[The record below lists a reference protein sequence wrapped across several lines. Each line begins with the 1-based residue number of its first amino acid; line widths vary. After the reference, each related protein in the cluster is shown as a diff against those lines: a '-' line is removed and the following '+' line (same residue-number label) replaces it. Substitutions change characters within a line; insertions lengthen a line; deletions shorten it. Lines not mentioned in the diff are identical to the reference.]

1 MRHDKIEVVVKKL
14 IEDYSMSESKDYL
27 EMSFRSIEC
36 FTNDG
41 KLDAEE
47 LGKILDIA
55 EKDGVIDHNE
65 IRVLTRIITKI
76 RPEEVDADMQAK
88 LDEIMEKVKAQTE
101 QSKP

>member
-1 MRHDKIEVVVKKL
+1 MKEPR
-14 IEDYSMSESKDYL
+14 DYL

-36 FTNDG
+36 FSNDG

-65 IRVLTRIITKI
+65 IRVLNNIISRIK
-76 RPEEVDADMQAK
+76 PEEVDAAMQAK
-88 LDEIMEKVKAQTE
+88 LNEIMAKIQAQANQT
-101 QSKP
+101 